1 MPSWQFLNTVILA
14 FLLLVPRTALDL
26 QIWEIFSRN
35 RKIVRVQGCFPLF
48 LLLILR
54 SSVHLGLSF
63 VQGAKCELFAF
74 FYLRPASLSWTT
86 CWRCCLFPVYFFL
99 YKKSGVHTWVDLC
112 LDLQFGSIEQR
123 VCFCDNTMLFLWPQ
137 HCSTTWNRG
146 RWCLSQ
152 LFSLIRTVL
161 AIVGFCVSIW
171 SQKLSFQDRWRTV
184 LNFGGDCIESVD
196 YFW

>member
-14 FLLLVPRTALDL
+14 FLLLMPRTALDL

-35 RKIVRVQGCFPLF
+35 RKILRVQGCFPLF

-86 CWRCCLFPVYFFL
+86 CWRCCLFPVYFF
-99 YKKSGVHTWVDLC
+99 YIKNQV
-112 LDLQFGSIEQR
+112 SIHGWIY
-123 VCFCDNTMLFLWPQ
+123 VWIFILVPLNNVSVFVTIPCCFCDHSTVVQLEIGDGDASRSSFHWSGLF
-137 HCSTTWNRG
+137 
-146 RWCLSQ
+146 
-152 LFSLIRTVL
+152 
-161 AIVGFCVSIW
+161 
-171 SQKLSFQDRWRTV
+171 
-184 LNFGGDCIESVD
+184 
-196 YFW
+196 